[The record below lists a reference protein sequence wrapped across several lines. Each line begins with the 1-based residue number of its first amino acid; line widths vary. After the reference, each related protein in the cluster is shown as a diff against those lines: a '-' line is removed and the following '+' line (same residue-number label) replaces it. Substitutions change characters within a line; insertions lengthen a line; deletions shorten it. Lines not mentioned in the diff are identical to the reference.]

1 MNKNVITLLLGII
14 ALIAGALTAAY
25 FIKKRLEEQEEDE
38 ETFEDFDLI
47 GDDDDFFG
55 EDEYE
60 EYDGLNLGS
69 DEIPYTEHK
78 ADEASDEE
86 NTL

>member
-25 FIKKRLEEQEEDE
+25 FIKKKLDQQEEDE

-60 EYDGLNLGS
+60 EYDSLNLGS

-78 ADEASDEE
+78 ADEDSDGE